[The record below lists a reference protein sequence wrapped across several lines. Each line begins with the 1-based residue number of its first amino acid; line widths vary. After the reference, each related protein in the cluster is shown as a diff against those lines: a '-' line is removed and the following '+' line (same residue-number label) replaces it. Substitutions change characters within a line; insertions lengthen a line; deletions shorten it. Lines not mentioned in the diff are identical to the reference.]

1 MVLDSLRTMVIW
13 GFSLGIGWEKFCW
26 VQVVGFVLLLTGT
39 FIFNALIKVPGFSYE
54 DPPPLAPSQDE
65 AQAALLAD
73 ASDNDT
79 SSINMEA
86 SQVGAYNIRSIKQV
100 K

>member
-54 DPPPLAPSQDE
+54 DAPAASSQDE

-86 SQVGAYNIRSIKQV
+86 SQVGAYNIRNIKQV